1 MNAWVIVVSG
11 ELSIVNVAD
20 EDDEELP
27 LVPVP
32 VLELDEHA
40 ATPPQMTATAA
51 MPARLLRLSSLP
63 MLSSCC
69 C

>member
-1 MNAWVIVVSG
+1 VIVVSG
-11 ELSIVNVAD
+11 ELSIVNVD
-20 EDDEELP
+20 VEDDEELP
-27 LVPVP
+27 PVPVP

-51 MPARLLRLSSLP
+51 MLARVLCLSSLP

>member
-1 MNAWVIVVSG
+1 VIVVSG
-11 ELSIVNVAD
+11 ELSIVRVGD

-27 LVPVP
+27 PAP
-32 VLELDEHA
+32 VLALDEHA
-40 ATPPQMTATAA
+40 ATPPQITATAA
-51 MPARLLRLSSLP
+51 MLARLLRLSSLP

>member
-1 MNAWVIVVSG
+1 VIVVSG
-11 ELSIVNVAD
+11 ELSIVKVAD

-27 LVPVP
+27 PVP

-51 MPARLLRLSSLP
+51 MLARLLCLSSLP

>member
-1 MNAWVIVVSG
+1 VIVVSG
-11 ELSIVNVAD
+11 ELSIVKVAD
-20 EDDEELP
+20 EDDDEPP
-27 LVPVP
+27 LAP

-51 MPARLLRLSSLP
+51 MLARLLRLSSFP